1 MNFNI
6 VKAVFIKEVTDT
18 LRDSKTLIIMILLPI
33 ILYPLISIGAGQ
45 ILIKQGKR
53 IQENVISINL
63 DHKNNG
69 LYKFLANNPKVKLVE
84 SNNPQMDL
92 KTGKINAFLKLDK
105 NFNKE
110 VKEEKITDIN
120 LYYDQA
126 NLQSLNAYTKITELI
141 KEYRKQ
147 VVEERVSNRGINKE
161 ILTPF
166 LLYYNNIAPKER
178 VGGFYLGSML
188 PFLIIL
194 MTILGAFY
202 PAIDQTAGEKERGTL
217 ETLLTTPAGK
227 NEIMTGKFLTVSM
240 FAFLTGFLNL
250 GSMVLSMNM
259 LLQSDKI
266 DFSIPWDSMLLIFI
280 TLIPTTLFFVA
291 IMMLVASLANSFKD
305 AQNYLTPVYIVCGF
319 PAMVTI
325 FPGLEL
331 DFKMALIP
339 IANVS
344 LLFKQLLLSNF
355 EIDLILLV
363 LITTTIYSIIA
374 ISLAARLFMREDVIF
389 SDESSIR
396 LLFSSEGNKYNKT
409 PNFLEAITLYII
421 TFGLLFY
428 VGSELQT
435 YYKLNGLIMTELF
448 LVMLPALL
456 FTRYLKFDYKE
467 TLSLKKTSPES
478 LIGSTLLALSGSFF
492 VSKFVYHIQDK
503 IMPMPEELKD
513 AFKYFLTQNG
523 EPISAIKVFIAIAI
537 SAAICEEILF
547 RGPILSGI
555 KSKFSK
561 KSTIIIVGILF
572 GLFHMNLYRFIPT
585 SLLGVIITYVV
596 ISTGSIFN
604 GMLFHL
610 VNNGSAVILSNDKN
624 GLLWLDPNSS
634 VIYYPVFLILFI
646 LGIYLIERS
655 KKLSLNDKE

>member
-6 VKAVFIKEVTDT
+6 IKAVFIKEVTDT
-18 LRDSKTLIIMILLPI
+18 LRDSKTLVIMILLPI

-45 ILIKQGKR
+45 ILIKQGKK
-53 IQENVISINL
+53 IQENVVSIHI
-63 DHKNNG
+63 DKKDNG
-69 LYKFLANNPKVKLVE
+69 LYKFFSENKKVKLVD
-84 SNNPQMDL
+84 SKNPEEDL
-92 KTGKINAFLKLDK
+92 KNGKINAFLKLDK
-105 NFNKE
+105 DFNSE
-110 VKEEKITDIN
+110 VKKEKITDVN

-126 NLQSLNAYTKITELI
+126 NLQSLNAYTKITEQM

-147 VVEERVSNRGINKE
+147 VVEERVSKKGLNKE
-161 ILTPF
+161 LLTPF

-178 VGGFYLGSML
+178 VGGFYLGSVL

-227 NEIMTGKFLTVSM
+227 NEIITGKFLTVSL

-305 AQNYLTPVYIVCGF
+305 AQNYLTPVYIICGF

-325 FPGLEL
+325 FPGIEL
-331 DFKMALIP
+331 DFKTALIP

-344 LLFKQLLLSNF
+344 LLFKELLLSHF
-355 EIDLILLV
+355 QLDSILLV

-374 ISLAARLFMREDVIF
+374 ISLAAKLFMREDVIF

-409 PNFLEAITLYII
+409 PNFLEVITLYIV

-435 YYKLNGLIMTELF
+435 SYKLNGLIMTEIF

-467 TLSLKKTSPES
+467 TLSLKKVS
-478 LIGSTLLALSGSFF
+478 LYSLLGSSLLAFSGSFF
-492 VSKFVYHIQDK
+492 VSKFVFHIQDK
-503 IMPMPEELKD
+503 FMPMPDELKE
-513 AFKYFLTQNG
+513 AFKFILTENG
-523 EPISAIKVFIAIAI
+523 EPVSAIKIFIAVAI
-537 SAAICEEILF
+537 SAAICEEFLF

-561 KSTIIIVGILF
+561 KSSIIIVGILF

-585 SLLGVIITYVV
+585 SLLGMLITYIV
-596 ISTGSIFN
+596 ISTGSILN
-604 GMLFHL
+604 GILFHL
-610 VNNGSAVILSNDKN
+610 INNGSAVVLSNGEK
-624 GLLWLDPNSS
+624 GLLWLDSNSP
-634 VIYYPVFLILFI
+634 IYYYPIFFIIFI
-646 LGIYLIERS
+646 LGIYFIKKS
-655 KKLSLNDKE
+655 KNNA